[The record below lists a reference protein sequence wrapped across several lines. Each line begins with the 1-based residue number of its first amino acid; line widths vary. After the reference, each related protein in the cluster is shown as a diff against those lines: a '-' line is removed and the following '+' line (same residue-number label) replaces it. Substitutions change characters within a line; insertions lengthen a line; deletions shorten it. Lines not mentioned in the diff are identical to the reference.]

1 MNMQE
6 GKKKIICASL
16 AKTVK
21 RLRGTKSQFILGA
34 EYDIPSSV
42 ISDIERAVKDPQ
54 LTTLFKLSSAFGLTI
69 SQFMKELEKELPVG
83 FSVSEE

>member
-1 MNMQE
+1 MQDV
-6 GKKKIICASL
+6 KKKIIYCAL

-21 RLRGTKSQFILGA
+21 RLRGKKSQFILGA

-54 LTTLFKLSSAFGLTI
+54 LTTLFKLATAFNL
-69 SQFMKELEKELPVG
+69 SVSEFLFEVEKELPQN
-83 FSVSEE
+83 FCLTDD

>member
-1 MNMQE
+1 MQE
-6 GKKKIICASL
+6 VKKKIICSSL

-21 RLRGTKSQFILGA
+21 RLRGSKSQFILGA

-54 LTTLFKLSSAFGLTI
+54 LTTLFKLSSAFGLTV
-69 SQFMKELEKELPVG
+69 SEFMKELENELPEK

>member
-1 MNMQE
+1 MQV
-6 GKKKIICASL
+6 GKKKIIFGSL
-16 AKTVK
+16 AKAVK

-54 LTTLFKLSSAFGLTI
+54 LTTLFKLSSAFGMSV
-69 SQFMKELEKELPVG
+69 SQFMQELEKELPKD
-83 FSVSEE
+83 FSITED

>member
-1 MNMQE
+1 MQE
-6 GKKKIICASL
+6 VKKKVICKALASV
-16 AKTVK
+16 VK
-21 RLRGTKSQFILGA
+21 RLRGKKSQFILGA

-54 LTTLFKLSSAFGLTI
+54 LTTIFKLATAFNMSASMFLSEI
-69 SQFMKELEKELPVG
+69 EKELPKG

>member
-1 MNMQE
+1 MQE
-6 GKKKIICASL
+6 EKKKLICNAL

-21 RLRGTKSQFILGA
+21 DLRGKKSQFILGA

-54 LTTLFKLSSAFGLTI
+54 LTTLFKLANAFGLSI
-69 SQFMKELEKELPVG
+69 SQFLKILETNLPED
-83 FSVSEE
+83 FSISDD

>member
-6 GKKKIICASL
+6 GKKKIIYKALANAS
-16 AKTVK
+16 K
-21 RLRGTKSQFILGA
+21 RLRGKKSQFILGA

-54 LTTLFKLSSAFGLTI
+54 LTTIFKLSSAFGLTP
-69 SQFMKELEKELPVG
+69 SQFLKELEKELPEG

>member
-1 MNMQE
+1 MQE
-6 GKKKIICASL
+6 VKKKIICSSL

-21 RLRGTKSQFILGA
+21 RLRGSKSQFILGA

-54 LTTLFKLSSAFGLTI
+54 LTTLFKLSSAFGLTVSEFI
-69 SQFMKELEKELPVG
+69 KELENELPEK

>member
-1 MNMQE
+1 MQE
-6 GKKKIICASL
+6 GKKKFIYNAL
-16 AKTVK
+16 AKTSK
-21 RLRGTKSQFILGA
+21 RLRGNKSQFILGA

-69 SQFMKELEKELPVG
+69 SQFMKELEKELPNG